1 MKRACRARA
10 MPGRRLNLR
19 NERPV
24 NERPVMVILKS
35 WLLSAILLGGI
46 LAAGSASMAFA
57 QGVQTEAQRKE
68 LERLKSKM
76 SEAQRHRRD
85 LEKQA
90 TAVSAQVSDLQTN
103 MIETARSIQ
112 NQEENVTALENRVNE
127 LDRLRSERE
136 AALKRRQRQLST
148 TLAAMQRL
156 SRQPAELVLVKP
168 DNALNMARSANL
180 LGVVLPELRDEAR
193 RIGSDLDA
201 LEKVRE
207 QLEAERAA
215 LGQELNRLNAER
227 QKLDLMLGERK
238 QQQQQLVD
246 ASSQERKRAQEF
258 AARAKDL
265 TALIEQLER
274 EATARRRAAEEAAQR
289 LAKRPENQRADGSRG
304 ASVAAIE
311 PPVGRPLDEVH
322 GKLPLPVRGRL
333 SRGYGETDST
343 GMETRGISIEARPKA
358 QVISPTDGRIVFAGP
373 FRGYGQLLII
383 ASSDGYH
390 TLLSGLGRIDGVV
403 GQKVLAGEPVGQM
416 GAADGTGHAASTLYI
431 ELRKLGKPINPLP
444 WLAAGLGKVS
454 G

>member
-1 MKRACRARA
+1 MKRDCRART
-10 MPGRRLNLR
+10 MPGRRLSVR
-19 NERPV
+19 NRRPIMSMLG
-24 NERPVMVILKS
+24 RQFLPVT
-35 WLLSAILLGGI
+35 LLGGI
-46 LAAGSASMAFA
+46 LAASLAPLAFA
-57 QGVQTEAQRKE
+57 QGLQTEAQRKE
-68 LERLKSKM
+68 LEQLKSKM

-90 TAVSAQVSDLQTN
+90 SKVSAQVSDLQTN

-112 NQEENVTALENRVNE
+112 NQEENVTALESRVNE
-127 LDRLRSERE
+127 LDRLKSERE
-136 AALKRRQRQLST
+136 AALKHRQRQLSS

-156 SRQPAELVLVKP
+156 SQQPAELVLVKP
-168 DNALNMARSANL
+168 DSALNMARSANL
-180 LGVVLPELRDEAR
+180 LGVLLPGLRDEAR
-193 RIGSDLDA
+193 QIGNDLDA
-201 LEKVRE
+201 LQKVRA
-207 QLEAERAA
+207 QLEAERTA

-238 QQQQQLVD
+238 EQQQQLVD
-246 ASSQERKRAQEF
+246 ASSQERIRAQEF

-265 TALIEQLER
+265 TALIAQLER
-274 EATARRRAAEEAAQR
+274 EAAARQRAAEEAAQR
-289 LAKRPENQRADGSRG
+289 LAKRPENQRADGKGG
-304 ASVAAIE
+304 ARVAAIQ
-311 PPVGRPLDEVH
+311 PPVGRPLDEVR

-333 SRGYGETDST
+333 SRSYGETDST
-343 GMETRGISIEARPKA
+343 GMESRGISIEARPKA
-358 QVISPTDGRIVFAGP
+358 QVISPSDGRIVFAGP

-416 GAADGTGHAASTLYI
+416 GSAADETGRAASTLYI